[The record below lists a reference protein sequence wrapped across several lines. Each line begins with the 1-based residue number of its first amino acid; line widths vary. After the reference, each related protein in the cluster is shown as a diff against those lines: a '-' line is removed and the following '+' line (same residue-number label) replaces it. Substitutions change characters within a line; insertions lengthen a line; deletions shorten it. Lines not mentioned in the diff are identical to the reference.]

1 MLEST
6 PEDFRPFIV
15 VAPLST
21 LGNWEKEFELWVPE
35 VNIVNFLGNSA
46 ARDVIKQKEL
56 FSAVKGREKKAK
68 FHVLLTS
75 YEIASMEASTLRQLK
90 VNSCSNRSTTP

>member
-35 VNIVNFLGNSA
+35 VNIVNFLGWTQDWPDCGKLALVQEWCVLSIA
-46 ARDVIKQKEL
+46 ATVPLVD
-56 FSAVKGREKKAK
+56 S
-68 FHVLLTS
+68 H
-75 YEIASMEASTLRQLK
+75 QL
-90 VNSCSNRSTTP
+90 C